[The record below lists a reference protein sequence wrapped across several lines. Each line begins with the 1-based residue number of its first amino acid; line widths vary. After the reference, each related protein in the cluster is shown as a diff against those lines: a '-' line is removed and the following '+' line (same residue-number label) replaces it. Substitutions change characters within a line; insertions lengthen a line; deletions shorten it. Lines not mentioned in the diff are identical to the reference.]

1 MGRTATAQRTTN
13 RDTSLVDRSADRV
26 LRPEQGP
33 SGTPPFSPPRTG
45 PVLPASDAAAPETPT
60 PEALS
65 WGQQVTLHQLWFQLP
80 VPDRQR
86 FGHCF
91 SAMVL
96 KALGLRPASTQEVNS

>member
-13 RDTSLVDRSADRV
+13 RDTRFVDRSADGV
-26 LRPEQGP
+26 LRSE
-33 SGTPPFSPPRTG
+33 SGLRGTSPISPPRTG
-45 PVLPASDAAAPETPT
+45 PLLPASGATAPETLT
-60 PEALS
+60 PEAFS
-65 WGQQVTLHQLWFQLP
+65 SGQQVMLHQLWFQLP

-96 KALGLRPASTQEVNS
+96 KALGLRPVSTQEVK

>member
-1 MGRTATAQRTTN
+1 MGRTATTQRTTN
-13 RDTSLVDRSADRV
+13 RDTRVVDRCADGG

-33 SGTPPFSPPRTG
+33 SGAPAFSPPRAG
-45 PVLPASDAAAPETPT
+45 PLLPASDAAAPQTPT
-60 PEALS
+60 PETLS
-65 WGQQVTLHQLWFQLP
+65 SGPQVTLHQLWFQLP

-91 SAMVL
+91 SALVL

>member
-13 RDTSLVDRSADRV
+13 RDTSVVDRSADGM
-26 LRPEQGP
+26 LRSEQGP
-33 SGTPPFSPPRTG
+33 SGTAPFCPPRVG
-45 PVLPASDAAAPETPT
+45 PLLPASEAAATETPT
-60 PEALS
+60 PQAFAS
-65 WGQQVTLHQLWFQLP
+65 GQQVTLHQLWFQLP